1 LQAHHAVNDDHNHRQ
16 LAKTRRKLSVKIIY
30 NRLKVAIAA
39 VVLATGASAAMSAN
53 IAIIGGKADDAF
65 FAKIK
70 KGIDDATLVVE
81 AHGGKVNYL
90 QLQTYD
96 NIGGDAANLVRTAIS
111 QGVDIIAVPN
121 WVPESE
127 DEAIKAAMDANIAVI
142 LYNAGGGDKARE
154 LGAINYIG
162 NEEYTAGLA
171 GGHYFAANGATNVI
185 CVNTVPGAGNLEDR
199 CNGIRDGMQET
210 DLKSEQLPLPASA
223 FGDPVAVSEA
233 IKATLLKDD
242 TIDGVFTISAGDAD
256 SAFSG
261 IQQSGKLDGVQLGSF
276 DMNVAGLERI
286 RDGKQL
292 FAIDQ
297 QPWLQGFLAVTL
309 ADGYVNYGLAMASFP
324 LLTGPGIVDKSNID
338 ATLRGGELG
347 YR

>member
-1 LQAHHAVNDDHNHRQ
+1 MTQ
-16 LAKTRRKLSVKIIY
+16 LK
-30 NRLKVAIAA
+30 RLLTGVAIAA
-39 VVLATGASAAMSAN
+39 LSATAVSAAD
-53 IAIIGGKADDAF
+53 IAIIGGKSDDSF

-96 NIGGDAANLVRTAIS
+96 NIGGDAANLIRTAMS

-121 WVPESE
+121 WVPDTQ
-127 DEAIKAAMDANIAVI
+127 DEAIMAATKAGIPVI
-142 LYNAGGGDKARE
+142 LYNAGGGDKAKD

-162 NEEYTAGLA
+162 NEEYPAGLA
-171 GGHYFAANGATNVI
+171 GGRYFATHGATNVI

-199 CNGIRDGMQET
+199 CRGIADGMAESGLAST
-210 DLKSEQLPLPASA
+210 QLPLPASS
-223 FGDPVAVSEA
+223 FGDPTAVAEA
-233 IKATLLKDD
+233 IKATLLGDE
-242 TIDGVFTISAGDAD
+242 TIDGVFAVSSADAD
-256 SAFSG
+256 SAFIG
-261 IQQSGKLDGVQLGSF
+261 MQQAGKVDNVALGSF

-286 RDGKQL
+286 RAEEQL

-309 ADGYVNYGLAMASFP
+309 ADGYVNYGLAMATTP
-324 LLTGPGIVDKSNID
+324 LLTGPGIVDLSNIEP
-338 ATLRGGELG
+338 TLRGGEQG